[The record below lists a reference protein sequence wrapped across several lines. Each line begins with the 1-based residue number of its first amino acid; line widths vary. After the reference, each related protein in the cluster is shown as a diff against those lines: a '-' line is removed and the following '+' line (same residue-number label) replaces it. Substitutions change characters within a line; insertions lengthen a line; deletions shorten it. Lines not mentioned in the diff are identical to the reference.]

1 MATDSFR
8 CLNFNNGQSVNL
20 GFITKF
26 WGLDGYSPI
35 ETIRPTGLNLN
46 KLKNKIQEL
55 YDASVPSAVS
65 VILNSSNYSSMT
77 EAMTA
82 LDAVSGALLDHVYWL
97 TGSLYE
103 GGIFLYSAPGSNSLA
118 MCNFYGL
125 YKVEAMPNDYYIF
138 RGGNISLSFRVNAN
152 NDPNQPLIDNVL
164 YFFNMNDTPQDAPEP
179 NHVFSSELMIGLM
192 DCRSLGV
199 YGGFDIKVQELPE
212 RWQQGQGYVPLY
224 TTAEWESM
232 YLHYYTEQA
241 LNSNI
246 DHPWERW
253 AQNRVVPNMQF
264 VMGQEESAGELV
276 GGFIP
281 IEKSQNVTYDDD
293 DPSGGDA
300 GGPPGGDGDKDG
312 TNTDIDTGEV
322 PSSNFLETGISRI
335 YLPDQTAM
343 TAFCQYVFS
352 DITQSAID
360 QLKKMW
366 SNPLDYVENL
376 AVCRLAGIPS
386 SGVNHISFGGIDS
399 GVSSSYTVKAF
410 HEFDYECDI
419 SEFWRSALDYAN
431 YTKIKI
437 MIPYCGLYDLNT
449 DEFMMDSQKGGCKVT
464 LRYRVDLMSGMCV
477 AMVRP
482 SRVQYDIDHDNLNSF
497 LYQFNGNI
505 YLPLSLTA
513 TDWRNTYQS
522 VLGIAGGMIAPSPT
536 TAMGMASDIMG
547 QKVNV
552 QHSGSIGTNFG
563 YMGIQTPYIIIE
575 RPTKSEPKLN
585 NSYSYR
591 TNYGYPSNKL
601 LKVSQ
606 LSGFVK
612 ARKGSFWCQNLH
624 ATDDER
630 KEIIELFENEGV
642 WVS

>member
-1 MATDSFR
+1 MASFR

-20 GFITKF
+20 GFLTKF
-26 WGLDGYSPI
+26 WGLSGYSPI

-46 KLKNKIQEL
+46 KLKSKIQEI
-55 YDASVPSAVS
+55 YDADVPGAISHLNGGNFSSV
-65 VILNSSNYSSMT
+65 T
-77 EAMTA
+77 EAMENLETYS
-82 LDAVSGALLDHVYWL
+82 DTLLSNVYWL

-103 GGIFLYSAPGSNSLA
+103 GGIYMYSAPNSNTVA
-118 MCNFYGL
+118 MNYFHGLFY
-125 YKVEAMPNDYYIF
+125 VEGIPRGYYTF
-138 RGGNISLSFRVNAN
+138 RSSTSTFSFRVYPN
-152 NDPNQPLIDNVL
+152 NDSTKPLIDNVI
-164 YFFNMNDTPQDAPEP
+164 YFFNVNSTTQDAPAV
-179 NHVFSSELMIGLM
+179 NHVYDSEHMLWILE
-192 DCRSLGV
+192 CTSLGV
-199 YGGFDIKVQELPE
+199 WGGLDIKVMELPE
-212 RWQQGQGYVPLY
+212 RWEQSQGYIPLY
-224 TTAEWESM
+224 TPAEWGAA
-232 YLHYYTEQA
+232 YLVNYTEDP
-241 LNSNI
+241 LNGNMP
-246 DHPWERW
+246 HPWERW
-253 AQNRVVPNMQF
+253 MQYRSVPNRQF
-264 VMGQEESAGELV
+264 TVGLDDTAGELV
-276 GGFIP
+276 GGYIP
-281 IEKSQNVTYDDD
+281 IENSNSITYDDD

-300 GGPPGGDGDKDG
+300 GGPSGGDGDKDG
-312 TNTDIDTGEV
+312 TGTDIDTGEV
-322 PSSNFLETGISRI
+322 PSSNFLQTGISRI

-343 TAFCQYVFS
+343 TAFCHYVFS

-386 SGVNHISFGGIDS
+386 SGVNNISFGGIDS
-399 GVSSSYTVKAF
+399 GVSSSYTVNAF
-410 HEFDYECDI
+410 HQFDYECDI

-431 YTKIKI
+431 YTKLKI

-449 DEFMMDSQKGGCKVT
+449 DEFMMDSNNGGCKVT

-482 SRVQYDIDHDNLNSF
+482 SRVQYDINHNNLNSF

-563 YMGIQTPYIIIE
+563 YMGIQEPYIIIE

-630 KEIIELFENEGV
+630 KEIIALFENEGV
-642 WVS
+642 WLD